1 MIELKNISKTYHIGE
16 VDVPALRDVSLK
28 ISPGE
33 FVAIMGPSGSGKST
47 LLHILGLL
55 DRPDKGSYHLM
66 GKDVSTLSQEELA
79 TFRNEFIGFV
89 FQLFNLLP
97 RLKARENVS
106 LPLVY
111 TSNVKNRKF
120 SSPED
125 LLRTVGLGDRIN
137 HNPNELSGGE
147 QQRVAIAR
155 ALIKNPKIVLADEPT
170 GNLDSSSAQELL
182 KVFKNLNDSGITVVM
197 VTHEEELTRGAKRII
212 RFLDGKIV
220 SDEYLTG
227 EPRPSERGL
236 GKPHT
241 ISEERG
247 EPALRERSEGGLP
260 PDLKIHRFDFFRLK
274 NYFSQAMR
282 ALLSNKSRSFLSIL
296 GILVGV
302 AAVIAM
308 LALGTGAREDI
319 KKRLASL
326 GSNLLSVRPAR
337 HRAGG
342 IHLEPGSVTRLTIED
357 AEEIKKIPYVRRVN
371 PTASGGGQ
379 VVYGNKNWNTRI
391 RGVTPEYPFMR
402 ASPAQEGRFFNNVEM
417 ITRSRVALLGKTIV
431 QELFEDENPIGE
443 YVKINR
449 IKFRVIGI
457 LPEKGATGWR
467 DSDDVIILPLNT
479 AMYRVLG
486 RKYVSYIDVEVEDEK
501 EMEKVQEEIKKLII
515 RRHNVP
521 PAREDTIEVRN
532 MAEIQE
538 AVSSMVKTFAWLLGS
553 IAFISLLVGG
563 IGIMNIMLV
572 SVTERTKEIGLRKA
586 IGANNKDI
594 LSQFIIEAIAIC
606 LVGGILGI
614 LFGAAISGGLAKFA
628 GWSTKVSP
636 GAILLAFLF
645 SAGIGLFFGLWPAR
659 KASLLNPI
667 DALRY
672 E

>member
-16 VDVPALRDVSLK
+16 VDVPALKDISLK
-28 ISPGE
+28 ISSGE

-55 DRPDKGSYHLM
+55 DKPDNGSYHLI
-66 GKDVSTLSQEELA
+66 GKDVSTLPQEELA

-89 FQLFNLLP
+89 FQMFNLLP

-111 TSNVKNRKF
+111 TSNLKDRKF

-125 LLRTVGLGDRIN
+125 LLRTVGLGDRIE

-155 ALIKNPKIVLADEPT
+155 ALIKNPKIILADEPT
-170 GNLDSSSAQELL
+170 GNLDSSSAKELL
-182 KVFKNLNDSGITVVM
+182 KILKSLNDSGITIIM

-212 RFLDGKIV
+212 KLLDGKIV
-220 SDEYLTG
+220 SDEYLAG
-227 EPRPSERGL
+227 EPSPSERG
-236 GKPHT
+236 
-241 ISEERG
+241 
-247 EPALRERSEGGLP
+247 EGGP
-260 PDLKIHRFDFFRLK
+260 SPDLKIHHFDFFRLK

-282 ALLSNKSRSFLSIL
+282 SLLSNKSRSFLSIL
-296 GILVGV
+296 GILIGV

-326 GSNLLSVRPAR
+326 GSNLLSVRPAW
-337 HRAGG
+337 HRSRG
-342 IHLEPGSVTRLTIED
+342 IALEPGSITRLTIED
-357 AEEIKKIPYVRRVN
+357 AEEIKKVPYVKRVN
-371 PTASGGGQ
+371 STVSGRGQ

-391 RGVTPEYPFMR
+391 TGVTPEYPFIR
-402 ASPAQEGRFFNNVEM
+402 ASEPAEGRFFNNAEM
-417 ITRSRVALLGKTIV
+417 ITRSKVVLLGKTV
-431 QELFEDENPIGE
+431 VRELFEDEYPIGE

-449 IKFRVIGI
+449 INFRIIGI

-467 DSDDVIILPLNT
+467 DRDDEIILPLNT
-479 AMYRVLG
+479 AMYRLLG
-486 RKYVSYIDVEVEDEK
+486 KKYVDYIDVEVEDEK
-501 EMEKVQEEIKKLII
+501 EMEKVQEKIKKLII
-515 RRHNVP
+515 RRHNI
-521 PAREDTIEVRN
+521 PANREDTIEVRN

-572 SVTERTKEIGLRKA
+572 SVTERTREIGLRKA

-628 GWSTKVSP
+628 GWSTKVSL
-636 GAILLAFLF
+636 GAVLLAFLF
-645 SAGIGLFFGLWPAR
+645 SVGIGLFFGLWPAR

>member
-16 VDVPALRDVSLK
+16 VDVPALKDISLK
-28 ISPGE
+28 ISSGE

-55 DRPDKGSYHLM
+55 DKPDNGSYHLI
-66 GKDVSTLSQEELA
+66 GKDVSTLPQEELA

-89 FQLFNLLP
+89 FQMFNLLP

-111 TSNVKNRKF
+111 SSDIKNRKF

-125 LLRTVGLGDRIN
+125 LLRTVGLGDRIE

-155 ALIKNPKIVLADEPT
+155 ALIKNPKIILADEPT
-170 GNLDSSSAQELL
+170 GNLDSSSAKELL
-182 KVFKNLNDSGITVVM
+182 KILKSLNDSGITIIM

-212 RFLDGKIV
+212 KLLDGKIV
-220 SDEYLTG
+220 SDEYLEG
-227 EPRPSERGL
+227 EPRPSERG
-236 GKPHT
+236 
-241 ISEERG
+241 
-247 EPALRERSEGGLP
+247 EGGPP
-260 PDLKIHRFDFFRLK
+260 PDLKIHHFDFFRLK

-282 ALLSNKSRSFLSIL
+282 SLLSNKSRSFLSIL
-296 GILVGV
+296 GILIGV

-326 GSNLLSVRPAR
+326 GSNLLSVRPAW
-337 HRAGG
+337 HRLRGVA
-342 IHLEPGSVTRLTIED
+342 LEPGSITRLTIED
-357 AEEIKKIPYVRRVN
+357 AEEIKKVPYVKRVN
-371 PTASGGGQ
+371 STVSGRGQ

-391 RGVTPEYPFMR
+391 TGVTPEYSFIR
-402 ASPAQEGRFFNNVEM
+402 ASEPAEGRFFNNAEM
-417 ITRSRVALLGKTIV
+417 ITRSKVALLGKTIV
-431 QELFEDENPIGE
+431 RELFEDESPIGE

-449 IKFRVIGI
+449 INFRVIGI

-467 DSDDVIILPLNT
+467 DRDDEIILPLNT
-479 AMYRVLG
+479 AMYRLLG
-486 RKYVSYIDVEVEDEK
+486 KKYVDYIDVEVEDEK
-501 EMEKVQEEIKKLII
+501 EMEKVQEKIKKLII
-515 RRHNVP
+515 RRHNI
-521 PAREDTIEVRN
+521 PANREDTIEVRN

-572 SVTERTKEIGLRKA
+572 SVTERTREIGLRKA

-628 GWSTKVSP
+628 GWSTKVSL
-636 GAILLAFLF
+636 GAVLLAFLF
-645 SAGIGLFFGLWPAR
+645 SVGIGLFFGLWPAR

>member
-16 VDVPALRDVSLK
+16 VAVSALRDISLK

-55 DRPDKGSYHLM
+55 DRPDNGSYYLI
-66 GKDVSTLSQEELA
+66 GKDVSILSQEELA
-79 TFRNEFIGFV
+79 AFRNEFIGFV
-89 FQLFNLLP
+89 FQMFNLLP
-97 RLKARENVS
+97 RLKAKENVS
-106 LPLVY
+106 LPIVY
-111 TSNVKNRKF
+111 SSDIKNRKF

-125 LLRTVGLGDRIN
+125 LLRKVGLGDRIN

-155 ALIKNPKIVLADEPT
+155 ALVKNPKIILADEPT
-170 GNLDSSSAQELL
+170 GNLDSSSAKEVLEIL
-182 KVFKNLNDSGITVVM
+182 KSLNDSGITVVM
-197 VTHEEELTRGAKRII
+197 VTHEKELTRGAKRII
-212 RFLDGKIV
+212 KLFDGKIV
-220 SDEYLTG
+220 SDEFVA
-227 EPRPSERGL
+227 

-247 EPALRERSEGGLP
+247 EPAPRERGEGGLP
-260 PDLKIHRFDFFRLK
+260 ADLKIRHFDFFRLK

-282 ALLSNKSRSFLSIL
+282 SLLSNKYRSFLSIL
-296 GILVGV
+296 GILIGV

-319 KKRLASL
+319 KKYLTSL
-326 GSNLLSVRPAR
+326 GSNLLSVRVHW
-337 HRAGG
+337 HRPGG
-342 IHLEPGSVTRLTIED
+342 IALEPGSIARLTIED
-357 AEEIKKIPYVRRVN
+357 AEEVKKVTYVKRVN
-371 PTASGGGQ
+371 PTVSGRGQ
-379 VVYGNKNWNTRI
+379 VVYENKNWNTRI
-391 RGVTPEYPFMR
+391 TGVTPEYPFIR
-402 ASPAQEGRFFNNVEM
+402 ASQVEEGRFFNDGEM
-417 ITRSRVALLGKTIV
+417 ITRSKVALLGKTV
-431 QELFEDENPIGE
+431 VRELFEDENPIGQ

-449 IKFRVIGI
+449 INFRVIGI

-467 DSDDVIILPLNT
+467 DRDDEIVLPLNT

-486 RKYVSYIDVEVEDEK
+486 KRYVDYIDVEVVDEK
-501 EMEKVQEEIKKLII
+501 EMEKAQKEIKKLIV
-515 RRHNVP
+515 REHNIP
-521 PAREDTIEVRN
+521 FDREDTIEVRN

-538 AVSSMVKTFAWLLGS
+538 AVSSTARTFSWLLGS

-572 SVTERTKEIGLRKA
+572 SVTERTREIGLRKA

-594 LSQFIIEAIAIC
+594 LSQFIIEAIVIC

-628 GWSTKVSP
+628 GWSTKVSL
-636 GAILLAFLF
+636 AAVLLAFLF

>member
-1 MIELKNISKTYHIGE
+1 MIELKNISKTYRIGE

-155 ALIKNPKIVLADEPT
+155 ALIKNPKIILADEPT

-182 KVFKNLNDSGITVVM
+182 KVFKNLNDSGITVIM

-227 EPRPSERGL
+227 KPSPRERG
-236 GKPHT
+236 
-241 ISEERG
+241 
-247 EPALRERSEGGLP
+247 EGGLP

-342 IHLEPGSVTRLTIED
+342 IRLEPGSVTRLTIED
-357 AEEIKKIPYVRRVN
+357 AEGIKKIPYVKRVN
-371 PTASGGGQ
+371 STVSGRGQ

-391 RGVTPEYPFMR
+391 RGVTPEYPFMK
-402 ASPAQEGRFFNNVEM
+402 ASPAEEGRFFNNVEM
-417 ITRSRVALLGKTIV
+417 ITRSKVVLLGKTIV
-431 QELFEDENPIGE
+431 RELFEDENPIGE

-449 IKFRVIGI
+449 INFRVIGI

-467 DSDDVIILPLNT
+467 DRDDEIILPLNT

-486 RKYVSYIDVEVEDEK
+486 KKYIDYIDVEVEDEK
-501 EMEKVQEEIKKLII
+501 EMEKVQEKIKKLII
-515 RRHNVP
+515 RRHNIP
-521 PAREDTIEVRN
+521 PDREDTIEVRN

-538 AVSSMVKTFAWLLGS
+538 AVSSIVKTFAWLLGS

-572 SVTERTKEIGLRKA
+572 SVTERTREIGLRKA

-614 LFGAAISGGLAKFA
+614 LFGAAISGGLSKFA

-636 GAILLAFLF
+636 GAVLLAFLF

>member
-66 GKDVSTLSQEELA
+66 EKDVSALSQEGLA

-111 TSNVKNRKF
+111 TSDLKNRKF

-155 ALIKNPKIVLADEPT
+155 ALIKNPKIILADEPT

-227 EPRPSERGL
+227 
-236 GKPHT
+236 KPHT

-247 EPALRERSEGGLP
+247 EPL

-326 GSNLLSVRPAR
+326 GSNLLSVRPAW
-337 HRAGG
+337 HRSMGVA
-342 IHLEPGSVTRLTIED
+342 LEPGSITRFTIKD
-357 AEEIKKIPYVRRVN
+357 AEEMKKVPYVRRVN
-371 PTASGGGQ
+371 PTVSGRGQ

-391 RGVTPEYPFMR
+391 TGVTPEYPFIR
-402 ASPAQEGRFFNNVEM
+402 ASPAEEGRFFNDVEM
-417 ITRSRVALLGKTIV
+417 ITRSKVALLGKTV
-431 QELFEDENPIGE
+431 VRELFEDENPIGE

-449 IKFRVIGI
+449 INFRVIGI
-457 LPEKGATGWR
+457 LQEKGATGWR
-467 DSDDVIILPLNT
+467 DRDDVIILPLNT

-486 RKYVSYIDVEVEDEK
+486 KKYVDYIDVEVEDEK
-501 EMEKVQEEIKKLII
+501 EMEKVQEKIKKLII
-515 RRHNVP
+515 HRHNIP
-521 PAREDTIEVRN
+521 PDREDTIEVRN

-572 SVTERTKEIGLRKA
+572 SVTERTREIGLRKA
-586 IGANNKDI
+586 IGASNKDI

-628 GWSTKVSP
+628 GWSTKVSM
-636 GAILLAFLF
+636 GAVLLAFLF
-645 SAGIGLFFGLWPAR
+645 SVGIGLFFGLWPAR

>member
-16 VDVPALRDVSLK
+16 VAVPALRGVSLK

-55 DRPDKGSYHLM
+55 DRPDNGSYHLI

-111 TSNVKNRKF
+111 TSDLKSRKF

-155 ALIKNPKIVLADEPT
+155 ALIKNPKIILADEPT

-182 KVFKNLNDSGITVVM
+182 KILKSLNDSGITIVM
-197 VTHEEELTRGAKRII
+197 VTHEKELTRGAKRII
-212 RFLDGKIV
+212 KLLDGKIV

-227 EPRPSERGL
+227 
-236 GKPHT
+236 KPHT

-247 EPALRERSEGGLP
+247 EARAPERGEGGVP

-274 NYFSQAMR
+274 NYFSQAMGS
-282 ALLSNKSRSFLSIL
+282 LLSNKYRSFLSIL
-296 GILVGV
+296 GILIGV

-326 GSNLLSVRPAR
+326 GSNLLSVRPPR
-337 HRAGG
+337 HRVGG
-342 IHLEPGSVTRLTIED
+342 IHLEPGSITRLTIED

-371 PTASGGGQ
+371 STVSGRGQ

-391 RGVTPEYPFMR
+391 RGVTPEYAFIR
-402 ASPAQEGRFFNNVEM
+402 ASQAAEGRFFNDVEM
-417 ITRSRVALLGKTIV
+417 ITRSKVALLGKTV
-431 QELFEDENPIGE
+431 VRELFEDENAIGE

-449 IKFRVIGI
+449 INFRVIGI

-467 DSDDVIILPLNT
+467 DRDDEIILPLNT
-479 AMYRVLG
+479 AMYRLLG
-486 RKYVSYIDVEVEDEK
+486 KKYIDYIDVEVEDEK
-501 EMEKVQEEIKKLII
+501 EMEKVQEEVRKLII
-515 RRHNVP
+515 QRHNIP
-521 PAREDTIEVRN
+521 SDREDTIEVRN

-538 AVSSMVKTFAWLLGS
+538 AISSTARTFAWLLGS

-572 SVTERTKEIGLRKA
+572 SVTERTREIGLRKA

-594 LSQFIIEAIAIC
+594 LSQFIIEAIVIC

-614 LFGAAISGGLAKFA
+614 LFGAAISGGLSKFA
-628 GWSTKVSP
+628 GWSTKVSL
-636 GAILLAFLF
+636 GAVLLAFLF
-645 SAGIGLFFGLWPAR
+645 SGGIGLFFGLLPAR

>member
-66 GKDVSTLSQEELA
+66 GKDVPTLSQEELA

-111 TSNVKNRKF
+111 TSDLKNRKF

-125 LLRTVGLGDRIN
+125 LLRTVGLGDRID

-155 ALIKNPKIVLADEPT
+155 ALIKNPKIILADEPT

-227 EPRPSERGL
+227 KPSPSERGL

-247 EPALRERSEGGLP
+247 EPVSWERGEGGPP

-337 HRAGG
+337 RRAGG

-371 PTASGGGQ
+371 STASGGGQ

-402 ASPAQEGRFFNNVEM
+402 DSQAAEGRFFNNVEM
-417 ITRSRVALLGKTIV
+417 ITRSKVGLLGKTV
-431 QELFEDENPIGE
+431 VRELFEDENPIGE

-449 IKFRVIGI
+449 INFRVIGI

-467 DSDDVIILPLNT
+467 DRDDEIILPLNT

-538 AVSSMVKTFAWLLGS
+538 AISSTIKTFAWLLGS

-572 SVTERTKEIGLRKA
+572 SVTERTREIGLRKA

-594 LSQFIIEAIAIC
+594 LSQFIIEAITIC

-636 GAILLAFLF
+636 GAVLLAFL
-645 SAGIGLFFGLWPAR
+645 
-659 KASLLNPI
+659 
-667 DALRY
+667 
-672 E
+672 

>member
-55 DRPDKGSYHLM
+55 DRLDKGSYHLM

-111 TSNVKNRKF
+111 TSDLKNRKF

-155 ALIKNPKIVLADEPT
+155 ALIKNPKIILADEPT

-212 RFLDGKIV
+212 KFLDGKIV
-220 SDEYLTG
+220 SDEYLA
-227 EPRPSERGL
+227 

-247 EPALRERSEGGLP
+247 EPL
-260 PDLKIHRFDFFRLK
+260 PDLKIHPAPRMRGGVHRFDFFRLK

-337 HRAGG
+337 HRMGG
-342 IHLEPGSVTRLTIED
+342 IRLGPGSVTRLTIED

-371 PTASGGGQ
+371 STVSSRGQ

-391 RGVTPEYPFMR
+391 RGVTPEYPFIR
-402 ASPAQEGRFFNNVEM
+402 ASPAEEGRFFNNVEM
-417 ITRSRVALLGKTIV
+417 ITRSKVVLLGKTV
-431 QELFEDENPIGE
+431 VRELFEDENPIGE

-449 IKFRVIGI
+449 INFRVIGI

-467 DSDDVIILPLNT
+467 DRDDEIILPLNT

-515 RRHNVP
+515 RRHNIP

-572 SVTERTKEIGLRKA
+572 SVTERTREVGLRKA
-586 IGANNKDI
+586 IGANNKDV

>member
-1 MIELKNISKTYHIGE
+1 
-16 VDVPALRDVSLK
+16 
-28 ISPGE
+28 
-33 FVAIMGPSGSGKST
+33 
-47 LLHILGLL
+47 
-55 DRPDKGSYHLM
+55 
-66 GKDVSTLSQEELA
+66 
-79 TFRNEFIGFV
+79 
-89 FQLFNLLP
+89 
-97 RLKARENVS
+97 
-106 LPLVY
+106 
-111 TSNVKNRKF
+111 
-120 SSPED
+120 
-125 LLRTVGLGDRIN
+125 
-137 HNPNELSGGE
+137 
-147 QQRVAIAR
+147 
-155 ALIKNPKIVLADEPT
+155 
-170 GNLDSSSAQELL
+170 
-182 KVFKNLNDSGITVVM
+182 
-197 VTHEEELTRGAKRII
+197 
-212 RFLDGKIV
+212 
-220 SDEYLTG
+220 
-227 EPRPSERGL
+227 
-236 GKPHT
+236 
-241 ISEERG
+241 
-247 EPALRERSEGGLP
+247 
-260 PDLKIHRFDFFRLK
+260 
-274 NYFSQAMR
+274 
-282 ALLSNKSRSFLSIL
+282 LSNKSRSFLSIL

-342 IHLEPGSVTRLTIED
+342 IHLGPGSVTRLTIGD

-371 PTASGGGQ
+371 STVSGRGQ

-391 RGVTPEYPFMR
+391 TGVTPEYPFIR
-402 ASPAQEGRFFNNVEM
+402 ASPAEEGRFFNDVEM
-417 ITRSRVALLGKTIV
+417 ITRSKVALLGKTIV
-431 QELFEDENPIGE
+431 RELFEDENPIGE

-449 IKFRVIGI
+449 INFRVIGI
-457 LPEKGATGWR
+457 LQEKGATGWR
-467 DSDDVIILPLNT
+467 DRDDEIILPLNT

-501 EMEKVQEEIKKLII
+501 EMEKVQEEVKKLII
-515 RRHNVP
+515 RRHNIP
-521 PAREDTIEVRN
+521 LDREDTIEVRN

-538 AVSSMVKTFAWLLGS
+538 AVSSTVKTFAWLLGS

-572 SVTERTKEIGLRKA
+572 SVTERTREIGLRKA

-628 GWSTKVSP
+628 GWSTKVSM

-645 SAGIGLFFGLWPAR
+645 SVGIGLFFGLWPAR

>member
-1 MIELKNISKTYHIGE
+1 M
-16 VDVPALRDVSLK
+16 
-28 ISPGE
+28 
-33 FVAIMGPSGSGKST
+33 
-47 LLHILGLL
+47 
-55 DRPDKGSYHLM
+55 
-66 GKDVSTLSQEELA
+66 
-79 TFRNEFIGFV
+79 
-89 FQLFNLLP
+89 
-97 RLKARENVS
+97 
-106 LPLVY
+106 
-111 TSNVKNRKF
+111 
-120 SSPED
+120 
-125 LLRTVGLGDRIN
+125 RTVGLGDRIN

-155 ALIKNPKIVLADEPT
+155 ALIKNPKIILADEPT
-170 GNLDSSSAQELL
+170 GNLDSSSARELL

-227 EPRPSERGL
+227 KPSPSERGL
-236 GKPHT
+236 GKPHS

-247 EPALRERSEGGLP
+247 EPL

-357 AEEIKKIPYVRRVN
+357 AEEIKKIPYVKRVN
-371 PTASGGGQ
+371 PTVSGGGQ

-391 RGVTPEYPFMR
+391 RGVTPEYPFIR
-402 ASPAQEGRFFNNVEM
+402 ASPAEEGRFFNDVEM
-417 ITRSRVALLGKTIV
+417 ITRSKVALLGKTV
-431 QELFEDENPIGE
+431 VRELFEDENPIGE

-449 IKFRVIGI
+449 INFRVIGT

-594 LSQFIIEAIAIC
+594 LSQFIIEAITIC

-628 GWSTKVSP
+628 GWSTKVSM

-645 SAGIGLFFGLWPAR
+645 SVGIGLFFGLWPAR

>member
-1 MIELKNISKTYHIGE
+1 MIELKNISKIYHIGE
-16 VDVPALRDVSLK
+16 VDVPALKDISLK
-28 ISPGE
+28 ISSGE

-55 DRPDKGSYHLM
+55 DRFDNGSYHLI
-66 GKDVSTLSQEELA
+66 GKDVSTLSQEKLA

-89 FQLFNLLP
+89 FQMFNLLP

-111 TSNVKNRKF
+111 TSNLKNRKF
-120 SSPED
+120 SLPED
-125 LLRTVGLGDRIN
+125 LLRTVGLGDRID

-155 ALIKNPKIVLADEPT
+155 ALIKNPKIIFADEPT
-170 GNLDSSSAQELL
+170 GNLDSSSAKEIL
-182 KVFKNLNDSGITVVM
+182 KILESLNDSGITIVM
-197 VTHEEELTRGAKRII
+197 VTHEEELTKGAKRII
-212 RFLDGKIV
+212 KLLDGKIV
-220 SDEYLTG
+220 SDEYIVGKAHTTSEEQG
-227 EPRPSERGL
+227 EP
-236 GKPHT
+236 
-241 ISEERG
+241 
-247 EPALRERSEGGLP
+247 PADLR
-260 PDLKIHRFDFFRLK
+260 IHHFDFFRLK

-282 ALLSNKSRSFLSIL
+282 SLLSNKSRSFLSIL
-296 GILVGV
+296 GILIGV

-319 KKRLASL
+319 KQRLASL

-337 HRAGG
+337 RRAGG
-342 IHLEPGSVTRLTIED
+342 IRLEPGSVTRLTIED
-357 AEEIKKIPYVRRVN
+357 AEEMKKVPYVRRVN
-371 PTASGGGQ
+371 STVSSRGQ

-391 RGVTPEYPFMR
+391 TGVTPEYPFIK
-402 ASPAQEGRFFNNVEM
+402 ASQPEEGRFFNNVEM
-417 ITRSRVALLGKTIV
+417 ITRSKVALLGKTV
-431 QELFEDENPIGE
+431 VRELFEDENPIGE

-449 IKFRVIGI
+449 INFRVIGI

-467 DSDDVIILPLNT
+467 DSDDEIILPLNT

-486 RKYVSYIDVEVEDEK
+486 KRYVDYIDVEVEDEK
-501 EMEKVQEEIKKLII
+501 EMERVQEEVRKLII
-515 RRHNVP
+515 SKHNI
-521 PAREDTIEVRN
+521 PADREDTIEVRN

-538 AVSSMVKTFAWLLGS
+538 TISSTARTFAWLLGS

-572 SVTERTKEIGLRKA
+572 SVTERTREIGLRKA
-586 IGANNKDI
+586 IGANNRDI
-594 LSQFIIEAIAIC
+594 LSQFVIEAIAIC

-614 LFGAAISGGLAKFA
+614 LFGVAISGGLAKFA
-628 GWSTKVSP
+628 GWSTKVSL
-636 GAILLAFLF
+636 AAVLLAFLF
-645 SAGIGLFFGLWPAR
+645 SGGIGLFFGLWPAR

-667 DALRY
+667 EALRY

>member
-16 VDVPALRDVSLK
+16 VAVSALKDISFKVS
-28 ISPGE
+28 SGE

-55 DRPDKGSYHLM
+55 DRPDNGTYHLI

-89 FQLFNLLP
+89 FQMFNLLP
-97 RLKARENVS
+97 RLRARENVA

-111 TSNVKNRKF
+111 TSDLKNRKF

-125 LLRTVGLGDRIN
+125 LLIRVGLGNRID

-155 ALIKNPKIVLADEPT
+155 ALVKNPKVILADEPT
-170 GNLDSSSAQELL
+170 GNLDSSSAKEIL
-182 KVFKNLNDSGITVVM
+182 KILKSLNDSGITIVM
-197 VTHEEELTRGAKRII
+197 VTHEEELTRGAKRIVKL
-212 RFLDGKIV
+212 LDGRIV
-220 SDEYLTG
+220 SDEYVAG
-227 EPRPSERGL
+227 EP
-236 GKPHT
+236 HT
-241 ISEERG
+241 VSEERG
-247 EPALRERSEGGLP
+247 ELSS
-260 PDLKIHRFDFFRLK
+260 DLKIHPTLGMRGRVRHFNFFRLK

-282 ALLSNKSRSFLSIL
+282 SLRSNKTRSFLSIL
-296 GILVGV
+296 GILIGV

-319 KKRLASL
+319 KKQLASL
-326 GSNLLSVRPAR
+326 GSNLLTVRPEF

-342 IHLEPGSVTRLTIED
+342 IALEAGTITRLTIED
-357 AEEIKKIPYVRRVN
+357 AEEIKKIPDVRRVC
-371 PTASGGGQ
+371 PGISGRGQ

-402 ASPAQEGRFFNNVEM
+402 ASQSEEGRFFNDAEM
-417 ITRSRVALLGKTIV
+417 ITRSKVALLGKTV
-431 QELFEDENPIGE
+431 VRELFEDENPIGE
-443 YVKINR
+443 YIKINR
-449 IKFRVIGI
+449 INFRVIGI
-457 LPEKGATGWR
+457 LPEKGADAWR
-467 DSDDVIILPLNT
+467 DRDDEIMVPLNT
-479 AMYRVLG
+479 AMYRLLG
-486 RKYVSYIDVEVEDEK
+486 KEYVDYIDVEVEDEK
-501 EMEKVQEEIKKLII
+501 EMEKVQEEVKKLIM
-515 RRHNVP
+515 RRHNIP
-521 PAREDTIEVRN
+521 PAKEDTIEVRN

-538 AVSSMVKTFAWLLGS
+538 AVSTTVRTFAWLLGS

-572 SVTERTKEIGLRKA
+572 SVTERTREIGLRKA
-586 IGANNKDI
+586 IGANNQDI

-614 LFGAAISGGLAKFA
+614 LFGAAISGGLSKFA
-628 GWSTKVSP
+628 GWSTKVSV
-636 GAILLAFLF
+636 AAVLLAFLF

>member
-16 VDVPALRDVSLK
+16 VNVPALKDISLK
-28 ISPGE
+28 ISSGE

-55 DRPDKGSYHLM
+55 DRLEHGSYHLF

-111 TSNVKNRKF
+111 TSDLKNRKF

-125 LLRTVGLGDRIN
+125 LLRRVGLGDRID

-155 ALIKNPKIVLADEPT
+155 ALIKTPRIILADEPT
-170 GNLDSSSAQELL
+170 GNLDSSSAKELL
-182 KVFKNLNDSGITVVM
+182 KILKSLNDFGITIVM
-197 VTHEEELTRGAKRII
+197 VTHEEELTKGANRII
-212 RFLDGKIV
+212 KLLDGKIV
-220 SDEYLTG
+220 SDKYLT
-227 EPRPSERGL
+227 

-241 ISEERG
+241 MG
-247 EPALRERSEGGLP
+247 EERSEPP

-282 ALLSNKSRSFLSIL
+282 SLLSNKSRSFLSIL
-296 GILVGV
+296 GILIGV

-326 GSNLLSVRPAR
+326 GSNLLTVRPAW
-337 HRAGG
+337 HRLRG
-342 IHLEPGSVTRLTIED
+342 ERVSPSV
-357 AEEIKKIPYVRRVN
+357 
-371 PTASGGGQ
+371 SGRAQ

-391 RGVTPEYPFMR
+391 TGVTPEYPFIR
-402 ASPAQEGRFFNNVEM
+402 ASQAHEGRFFNNVEM
-417 ITRSRVALLGKTIV
+417 ITRSKVALLGKTV
-431 QELFEDENPIGE
+431 VRELFEDENPVGE

-449 IKFRVIGI
+449 INFRVIGT

-467 DSDDVIILPLNT
+467 DRDDEIILPLNT
-479 AMYRVLG
+479 AMYRLLG
-486 RKYVSYIDVEVEDEK
+486 KKYVDHIDVEVEDEK
-501 EMEKVQEEIKKLII
+501 EMEKVEEEIKKLII
-515 RRHNVP
+515 LRHNIP
-521 PAREDTIEVRN
+521 SGKEDTIEVRN

-538 AVSSMVKTFAWLLGS
+538 AVSSTVKTFAWLLGS

-563 IGIMNIMLV
+563 IGIMNIML
-572 SVTERTKEIGLRKA
+572 
-586 IGANNKDI
+586 
-594 LSQFIIEAIAIC
+594 FIIEAIAIC

-614 LFGAAISGGLAKFA
+614 LFGGAISGGLSKFA
-628 GWSTKVSP
+628 GWSTKVSV
-636 GAILLAFLF
+636 GAVLLAFLF
-645 SAGIGLFFGLWPAR
+645 SVGIGLFFGLWPAR
-659 KASLLNPI
+659 KASLLSPI

>member
-1 MIELKNISKTYHIGE
+1 MIELRNINKTYHIGE
-16 VDVPALRDVSLK
+16 VAVSALKDISLK
-28 ISPGE
+28 ISSGE

-55 DRPDKGSYHLM
+55 DRPDNGSYHLI

-89 FQLFNLLP
+89 FQMFNLLP
-97 RLKARENVS
+97 RLKARENVA

-111 TSNVKNRKF
+111 TPDVKNRKF
-120 SSPED
+120 SLPED
-125 LLRTVGLGDRIN
+125 LLATVGLGDRVE

-155 ALIKNPKIVLADEPT
+155 ALIKNPKIILADEPT

-182 KVFKNLNDSGITVVM
+182 KILKSLNDSGITIVM

-212 RFLDGKIV
+212 KLLDGKIV
-220 SDEYLTG
+220 SDEYVA
-227 EPRPSERGL
+227 

-241 ISEERG
+241 IIEERG
-247 EPALRERSEGGLP
+247 APSPSEGDLGEPP
-260 PDLKIHRFDFFRLK
+260 PDLKIHHFDFFRLK

-282 ALLSNKSRSFLSIL
+282 SLLSNRSRSFLSIL
-296 GILVGV
+296 GILIGV

-319 KKRLASL
+319 KERLASL

-357 AEEIKKIPYVRRVN
+357 AEEIKKIPYVKRVN
-371 PTASGGGQ
+371 PTVSGRGQ

-391 RGVTPEYPFMR
+391 TGVTPEYPFIM
-402 ASPAQEGRFFNNVEM
+402 ASEAVEGRFFNDVEV

-431 QELFEDENPIGE
+431 RELFEDEYPIGG

-449 IKFRVIGI
+449 INFRVIGI

-467 DSDDVIILPLNT
+467 DRDDEIVLPLNT
-479 AMYRVLG
+479 AMYRLLG
-486 RKYVSYIDVEVEDEK
+486 KKYVDYIDVEVEDEK
-501 EMEKVQEEIKKLII
+501 EMEKVQEEVRKLII
-515 RRHNVP
+515 NRHNI
-521 PAREDTIEVRN
+521 PADREDTIEVRN

-538 AVSSMVKTFAWLLGS
+538 AVSSTVKTFAWLLGS

-572 SVTERTKEIGLRKA
+572 SVTERTREIGLRKA
-586 IGANNKDI
+586 IGANNRDI

-606 LVGGILGI
+606 LVGGVLGI

-628 GWSTKVSP
+628 GWSTKVSL
-636 GAILLAFLF
+636 GAVLLAFLF

>member
-16 VDVPALRDVSLK
+16 IDVPALRDVSLK

-55 DRPDKGSYHLM
+55 DRLDKGSYHLM

-89 FQLFNLLP
+89 FQMFNLLP

-125 LLRTVGLGDRIN
+125 LLARVGLGDRIN

-155 ALIKNPKIVLADEPT
+155 ALVKNPKIIIADEPT

-197 VTHEEELTRGAKRII
+197 VTHEKELTRGAKRII

-227 EPRPSERGL
+227 
-236 GKPHT
+236 KPHT

-247 EPALRERSEGGLP
+247 EPALRERGEGGLP

-342 IHLEPGSVTRLTIED
+342 IHIEPGSITRLTIED
-357 AEEIKKIPYVRRVN
+357 AEEIKKILYVRRVN
-371 PTASGGGQ
+371 STVSGRGQ

-391 RGVTPEYPFMR
+391 TGVTPEYSFIR
-402 ASPAQEGRFFNNVEM
+402 ASEAAEGRFFNDVEM

-431 QELFEDENPIGE
+431 RELFEDENPIGE

-449 IKFRVIGI
+449 INFRIIGI

-467 DSDDVIILPLNT
+467 DRDDEIILPLNT

-486 RKYVSYIDVEVEDEK
+486 KKYIDYIDVEVEDEK
-501 EMEKVQEEIKKLII
+501 EMGRVQEKIEKLII
-515 RRHNVP
+515 RRHNIP
-521 PAREDTIEVRN
+521 PDREDTIEVRN

-538 AVSSMVKTFAWLLGS
+538 AISSTVKTFAWLLGS

-645 SAGIGLFFGLWPAR
+645 SGGIGLFFGLLPAR

>member
-1 MIELKNISKTYHIGE
+1 MIELKNISKTYRIGE
-16 VDVPALRDVSLK
+16 VDVPALKDVSLK
-28 ISPGE
+28 ISSGE

-111 TSNVKNRKF
+111 TSDLKNRKF

-220 SDEYLTG
+220 SDEYLAG
-227 EPRPSERGL
+227 EPSPRERG
-236 GKPHT
+236 
-241 ISEERG
+241 
-247 EPALRERSEGGLP
+247 EGGLP

-342 IHLEPGSVTRLTIED
+342 IRLEPGSVTRLTIED
-357 AEEIKKIPYVRRVN
+357 AEGIKKIPYVRRVN
-371 PTASGGGQ
+371 STVSGRGQ

-391 RGVTPEYPFMR
+391 RGVTPEYSFIR
-402 ASPAQEGRFFNNVEM
+402 ASEAAEGRFFNDVEM
-417 ITRSRVALLGKTIV
+417 ITRSKVVLLGKTV
-431 QELFEDENPIGE
+431 VRELFEDENPIGE

-449 IKFRVIGI
+449 INFRVIGI

-467 DSDDVIILPLNT
+467 DRDDEIILPLNT
-479 AMYRVLG
+479 AMYRLLG
-486 RKYVSYIDVEVEDEK
+486 KKYIDYIDVEVEDEK

-515 RRHNVP
+515 RRHNIP
-521 PAREDTIEVRN
+521 PNRENTIEVRN

-572 SVTERTKEIGLRKA
+572 SVTERTREIGLRKA
-586 IGANNKDI
+586 IGANNRDI

-628 GWSTKVSP
+628 GWSTRVSP

>member
-16 VDVPALRDVSLK
+16 VDIPALRDVSLK

-55 DRPDKGSYHLM
+55 DSPDKGSYRLM
-66 GKDVSTLSQEELA
+66 GKDVSILSQEELA

-111 TSNVKNRKF
+111 TSNLKNRKF

-182 KVFKNLNDSGITVVM
+182 KVFKSLNDSGITVVM
-197 VTHEEELTRGAKRII
+197 VTHEKELTRGAKRII

-227 EPRPSERGL
+227 
-236 GKPHT
+236 KPHT

-247 EPALRERSEGGLP
+247 EPL

-342 IHLEPGSVTRLTIED
+342 IRLGPGSVTRLTIED

-402 ASPAQEGRFFNNVEM
+402 ASPAEEGRFFNNVEM
-417 ITRSRVALLGKTIV
+417 ITRSKVALLGKTV
-431 QELFEDENPIGE
+431 VRELFEDENPIGE

-449 IKFRVIGI
+449 INFRVIGI

-572 SVTERTKEIGLRKA
+572 SVTERTREIGLRKA

-614 LFGAAISGGLAKFA
+614 LFGVAISGGLAKFA
-628 GWSTKVSP
+628 GWSTRVSP
-636 GAILLAFLF
+636 GAVLLAFLF

>member
-16 VDVPALRDVSLK
+16 VDVPALKDVSLK
-28 ISPGE
+28 ISSGE

-66 GKDVSTLSQEELA
+66 GKYVPTLSQEELA

-155 ALIKNPKIVLADEPT
+155 ALVKNPKIILADEPT

-220 SDEYLTG
+220 SDEYLAG
-227 EPRPSERGL
+227 EPSPSERGW
-236 GKPHT
+236 
-241 ISEERG
+241 G
-247 EPALRERSEGGLP
+247 EPP

-326 GSNLLSVRPAR
+326 GSNLLSVRPAS
-337 HRAGG
+337 HRLRG
-342 IHLEPGSVTRLTIED
+342 IHLEPGSVTRLTIQD
-357 AEEIKKIPYVRRVN
+357 AEEIKKIPYVKRVN
-371 PTASGGGQ
+371 ATASGGGQ

-402 ASPAQEGRFFNNVEM
+402 ASPAEEGRFFNNVEM
-417 ITRSRVALLGKTIV
+417 ITRSKVALLGKTV
-431 QELFEDENPIGE
+431 VRELFEDENPIGE

-449 IKFRVIGI
+449 INFRVIGI
-457 LPEKGATGWR
+457 LQEKGATGWR
-467 DSDDVIILPLNT
+467 DRDDEIILPLNT
-479 AMYRVLG
+479 AMYRLLG
-486 RKYVSYIDVEVEDEK
+486 KKYVDYIDVEVEDEK
-501 EMEKVQEEIKKLII
+501 EMEKVQEEVRKLII
-515 RRHNVP
+515 NRHNI
-521 PAREDTIEVRN
+521 PADREDTIEVRN

-538 AVSSMVKTFAWLLGS
+538 AVSSTVKTFAWLLGS

-572 SVTERTKEIGLRKA
+572 SVTERTREIGLRKA
-586 IGANNKDI
+586 IGANNRDI

-628 GWSTKVSP
+628 GWSTKVSL
-636 GAILLAFLF
+636 GAVLLAFLF

>member
-1 MIELKNISKTYHIGE
+1 MPLPFVATVNLDMIELKNINKTYHIGE
-16 VDVPALRDVSLK
+16 VVVPALKDISLK
-28 ISPGE
+28 ISSGE

-55 DRPDKGSYHLM
+55 DRADEGSYHLI
-66 GKDVSTLSQEELA
+66 GKDVSRLSQEELA

-89 FQLFNLLP
+89 FQMFNLLP
-97 RLKARENVS
+97 RFKARENVS

-111 TSNVKNRKF
+111 TSDIKSRKF

-125 LLRTVGLGDRIN
+125 LLRTVGLGDRID

-155 ALIKNPKIVLADEPT
+155 ALIKNPRIILADEPT
-170 GNLDSSSAQELL
+170 GNLDSTSAKEVL
-182 KVFKNLNDSGITVVM
+182 KVLKSLNDSGITIVM
-197 VTHEEELTRGAKRII
+197 ITHEEELTKGAKRII
-212 RFLDGKIV
+212 RLLDGKIV

-227 EPRPSERGL
+227 EAPS
-236 GKPHT
+236 T
-241 ISEERG
+241 SEERG
-247 EPALRERSEGGLP
+247 ELA
-260 PDLKIHRFDFFRLK
+260 PDLKIHHFDLFRLK

-296 GILVGV
+296 GILIGV

-319 KKRLASL
+319 KQRLASL
-326 GSNLLSVRPAR
+326 GSNLLSVRPAS

-342 IHLEPGSVTRLTIED
+342 IALEAGSITRLTIED
-357 AEEIKKIPYVRRVN
+357 AEDIRKIPYVKRVN
-371 PTASGGGQ
+371 PSVSGRGQ

-391 RGVTPEYPFMR
+391 TGVTPEYPFIG
-402 ASPAQEGRFFNNVEM
+402 ASQVSGGRFFNDVEM
-417 ITRSRVALLGKTIV
+417 ITRSRVALLGKTV
-431 QELFEDENPIGE
+431 VRELFEDENPIGE

-449 IKFRVIGI
+449 VNFRVIGI

-467 DSDDVIILPLNT
+467 DRDDEIILPLNT
-479 AMYRVLG
+479 AMYRLLG
-486 RKYVSYIDVEVEDEK
+486 KKYVDYIDVEVENEK
-501 EMEKVQEEIKKLII
+501 EMEKVQEEVKKLIV
-515 RRHNVP
+515 RRHNI
-521 PAREDTIEVRN
+521 PADREDTIEVRN

-538 AVSSMVKTFAWLLGS
+538 AVSSTARTFSWLLGS

-572 SVTERTKEIGLRKA
+572 SVTERTREVGLRKA
-586 IGANNKDI
+586 IGANNRDI
-594 LSQFIIEAIAIC
+594 LSQFVIEAVAIC

-614 LFGAAISGGLAKFA
+614 LFGAAVSGGLAKFA
-628 GWSTKVSP
+628 GWSTKVSV
-636 GAILLAFLF
+636 GAVLLAFLF

-667 DALRY
+667 EALRY

>member
-28 ISPGE
+28 IFPGE

-111 TSNVKNRKF
+111 TSNVKNREF

-155 ALIKNPKIVLADEPT
+155 ALIKNPKIILADEPT

-220 SDEYLTG
+220 SDEYLAG
-227 EPRPSERGL
+227 EPSPSERG
-236 GKPHT
+236 
-241 ISEERG
+241 EG
-247 EPALRERSEGGLP
+247 EPP

-319 KKRLASL
+319 KKRLTSL

-357 AEEIKKIPYVRRVN
+357 AEEMKKIPYVRRVN
-371 PTASGGGQ
+371 PTVSGGGQ

-391 RGVTPEYPFMR
+391 RGVTPEYPFIR
-402 ASPAQEGRFFNNVEM
+402 ASPAEEGRFFNDVEM
-417 ITRSRVALLGKTIV
+417 ITRSKVVLLGKTV
-431 QELFEDENPIGE
+431 VRELFEDENPIGE

-449 IKFRVIGI
+449 INFRVIGI

-467 DSDDVIILPLNT
+467 DSDDEIILPLNT

-486 RKYVSYIDVEVEDEK
+486 KKYIDYIDVEVEDEK

-538 AVSSMVKTFAWLLGS
+538 AISSTVKTFAWLLGS

-572 SVTERTKEIGLRKA
+572 SVTERTREIGLRKA

-606 LVGGILGI
+606 LVGGVLGI

>member
-1 MIELKNISKTYHIGE
+1 LDMIELKNINKTYHIGQ
-16 VDVPALRDVSLK
+16 VDVPALKDISLK

-55 DRPDKGSYHLM
+55 DRPDNGSYHLI
-66 GKDVSTLSQEELA
+66 GRDVSRLSQEELA

-89 FQLFNLLP
+89 FQMFNLLP

-111 TSNVKNRKF
+111 TSNQKNRKL

-125 LLRTVGLGDRIN
+125 LLRTVGLQDRIN
-137 HNPNELSGGE
+137 HSPSELSGGE

-155 ALIKNPKIVLADEPT
+155 ALIKNPKIILADEPT
-170 GNLDSSSAQELL
+170 GNLDSSSAGEVL
-182 KVFKNLNDSGITVVM
+182 KILKGLNDSGITIVM
-197 VTHEEELTRGAKRII
+197 ITHEEELTKGAKRII
-212 RFLDGKIV
+212 KLLDGEIV
-220 SDEYLTG
+220 SDEYVAG
-227 EPRPSERGL
+227 EARA
-236 GKPHT
+236 
-241 ISEERG
+241 ISEEPG
-247 EPALRERSEGGLP
+247 KSSA
-260 PDLKIHRFDFFRLK
+260 DLKIHHFDFFRLK

-282 ALLSNKSRSFLSIL
+282 ALFSNKSRSFLSIL
-296 GILVGV
+296 GILIGV

-357 AEEIKKIPYVRRVN
+357 AEEIKKVPYVKRVN
-371 PTASGGGQ
+371 SSVSGRGQ
-379 VVYGNKNWNTRI
+379 VVYENKNWNTRI
-391 RGVTPEYPFMR
+391 TGVTPEYLFIGTSEPV
-402 ASPAQEGRFFNNVEM
+402 EGRFFNDVEM
-417 ITRSRVALLGKTIV
+417 ITRSRVALLGKTV
-431 QELFEDENPIGE
+431 VRELFEDEDPIGQ

-449 IKFRVIGI
+449 VNFRVIGI

-467 DSDDVIILPLNT
+467 DRDDEIVLPLNT
-479 AMYRVLG
+479 AMYRLLG
-486 RKYVSYIDVEVEDEK
+486 KRYVDYIDVQVEDEK
-501 EMEKVQEEIKKLII
+501 EMEKVQEEVRKLII
-515 RRHNVP
+515 NRQNI
-521 PAREDTIEVRN
+521 PADREDTIEVRN

-538 AVSSMVKTFAWLLGS
+538 AVSSTVKTFAWLLGS

-572 SVTERTKEIGLRKA
+572 SVTERTREVGLRKA
-586 IGANNKDI
+586 IGANNRDI

-614 LFGAAISGGLAKFA
+614 LFGAAIAGGLAKFA
-628 GWSTKVSP
+628 GWSTKVSL
-636 GAILLAFLF
+636 GAVLLAFLF

>member
-1 MIELKNISKTYHIGE
+1 MIELKNISKTYRIGE
-16 VDVPALRDVSLK
+16 VDVPALKDISLE
-28 ISPGE
+28 ISSGE

-55 DRPDKGSYHLM
+55 DRPDNGGSYHLI
-66 GKDVSTLSQEELA
+66 GKDVSALSQEELA

-89 FQLFNLLP
+89 FQMFNLLP

-111 TSNVKNRKF
+111 TPDLKNRKF

-125 LLRTVGLGDRIN
+125 LLRKVRLGDRMD

-155 ALIKNPKIVLADEPT
+155 ALIKNPKIILADEPT
-170 GNLDSSSAQELL
+170 GNLDSSSAKEVLEIL
-182 KVFKNLNDSGITVVM
+182 KSLNDSGITVVM
-197 VTHEEELTRGAKRII
+197 VTHEEELTKGAKRII
-212 RFLDGKIV
+212 KLLDGEIV
-220 SDEYLTG
+220 SDEYLTS
-227 EPRPSERGL
+227 EPHPT
-236 GKPHT
+236 K
-241 ISEERG
+241 RG
-247 EPALRERSEGGLP
+247 EVRP
-260 PDLKIHRFDFFRLK
+260 PDLKIHHFDFFRLK
-274 NYFSQAMR
+274 NYFSQAVR
-282 ALLSNKSRSFLSIL
+282 ALLSNRSRSFLSIL
-296 GILVGV
+296 GILIGV

-319 KKRLASL
+319 KQRLASL
-326 GSNLLSVRPAR
+326 GSNLLTVRPEW
-337 HRAGG
+337 HGPGG
-342 IHLEPGSVTRLTIED
+342 IALEPGTITRLTIGD

-371 PTASGGGQ
+371 PTVSGRGQ

-391 RGVTPEYPFMR
+391 TGVTPEYPFMT
-402 ASPAQEGRFFNNVEM
+402 ASQAQDGRFFSDVEM
-417 ITRSRVALLGKTIV
+417 ITRSKVALLGKTVIR
-431 QELFEDENPIGE
+431 ELFEDENPIGE

-449 IKFRVIGI
+449 INFRVIGT
-457 LPEKGATGWR
+457 LPEKGATGFR
-467 DSDDVIILPLNT
+467 DRDDEIILPLNT
-479 AMYRVLG
+479 TMYRLLG
-486 RKYVSYIDVEVEDEK
+486 KEYVDYIDIQVENEK
-501 EMEKVQEEIKKLII
+501 EMEMVQEEVKKLIM

-521 PAREDTIEVRN
+521 PAKEDTIEVRN

-538 AVSSMVKTFAWLLGS
+538 AVSSTVKTFAWLLGS

-572 SVTERTKEIGLRKA
+572 SVTERTREIGLRKA
-586 IGANNKDI
+586 IGANNQDI
-594 LSQFIIEAIAIC
+594 LSQFVIEAIAIC

-628 GWSTKVSP
+628 GWSTKVSI
-636 GAILLAFLF
+636 GAVLLAFLF

>member
-16 VDVPALRDVSLK
+16 VAVPALKDISLK
-28 ISPGE
+28 IPSGE

-55 DRPDKGSYHLM
+55 DRPDNGSYHLI

-111 TSNVKNRKF
+111 TSNLKKRKF
-120 SSPED
+120 SSAED
-125 LLRTVGLGDRIN
+125 LLRTVGLGDRID

-155 ALIKNPKIVLADEPT
+155 ALIKNPRIILADEPT

-182 KVFKNLNDSGITVVM
+182 KILKSLNDSGITIVM
-197 VTHEEELTRGAKRII
+197 VTHEKELTRGANRII
-212 RFLDGKIV
+212 KLLDGKIV
-220 SDEYLTG
+220 SDEYLAG
-227 EPRPSERGL
+227 EASA
-236 GKPHT
+236 T
-241 ISEERG
+241 SEERG
-247 EPALRERSEGGLP
+247 EPA
-260 PDLKIHRFDFFRLK
+260 PDLKIHHFDFFRLK
-274 NYFSQAMR
+274 NYFSQAIKS
-282 ALLSNKSRSFLSIL
+282 LLSNKSRSFLSIL
-296 GILVGV
+296 GILIGV

-319 KKRLASL
+319 KERLASL
-326 GSNLLSVRPAR
+326 GSNLLSVRPAHR
-337 HRAGG
+337 RAGA
-342 IHLEPGSVTRLTIED
+342 IHLEPGSITRLTIED

-371 PTASGGGQ
+371 PAVSGRGQ

-391 RGVTPEYPFMR
+391 AGVTPEYPFIR
-402 ASPAQEGRFFNNVEM
+402 ASQAEEGRFFNDVEM
-417 ITRSRVALLGKTIV
+417 ITRSKVALLGKTV
-431 QELFEDENPIGE
+431 VRELFEDEYPIGG

-449 IKFRVIGI
+449 INFRVIGI

-467 DSDDVIILPLNT
+467 DRDDEIILPLNT
-479 AMYRVLG
+479 AMYRLLG
-486 RKYVSYIDVEVEDEK
+486 KKYVDYIDVEVEDEK
-501 EMEKVQEEIKKLII
+501 EMEKVQEEVRKLII
-515 RRHNVP
+515 NRHNI
-521 PAREDTIEVRN
+521 PADREDTIEVRN

-538 AVSSMVKTFAWLLGS
+538 AVSSTVKTFAWLLGS

-572 SVTERTKEIGLRKA
+572 SVTERTREIGLRKA
-586 IGANNKDI
+586 IGANNRDI

-606 LVGGILGI
+606 LVGGVLGI

-628 GWSTKVSP
+628 GWSTKVSL
-636 GAILLAFLF
+636 GAVLLAFLF

>member
-1 MIELKNISKTYHIGE
+1 MIELKNINKTYHIGK
-16 VDVPALRDVSLK
+16 VTVPALKNISLR
-28 ISPGE
+28 ISSGE
-33 FVAIMGPSGSGKST
+33 FVAIMGHSGSGKST

-55 DRPDKGSYHLM
+55 DKPDNGSYHLI

-89 FQLFNLLP
+89 FQMFNLLP

-111 TSNVKNRKF
+111 SSDLKNRKF

-125 LLRTVGLGDRIN
+125 LLRTVGLGDRIE
-137 HNPNELSGGE
+137 HSPNELSGGE

-155 ALIKNPKIVLADEPT
+155 ALIKNPKIILADEPT
-170 GNLDSSSAQELL
+170 GNLDSSSAKELL
-182 KVFKNLNDSGITVVM
+182 KILKSLNDSGITIIM
-197 VTHEEELTRGAKRII
+197 VTHEEELTRGANRII
-212 RFLDGKIV
+212 KLLDGKIV

-227 EPRPSERGL
+227 
-236 GKPHT
+236 KPHT
-241 ISEERG
+241 ISGERG
-247 EPALRERSEGGLP
+247 ESP
-260 PDLKIHRFDFFRLK
+260 PDLEIHPAPRMRGEVHHFDFFRLK

-282 ALLSNKSRSFLSIL
+282 SLLSNKSRSFLSIL
-296 GILVGV
+296 GILIGV

-326 GSNLLSVRPAR
+326 GSNLLSVRPAW
-337 HRAGG
+337 HRLRGVA
-342 IHLEPGSVTRLTIED
+342 LEPGSITRLTIED
-357 AEEIKKIPYVRRVN
+357 AEEIKKVPYVKRVN
-371 PTASGGGQ
+371 STVSGRGQ

-391 RGVTPEYPFMR
+391 TGVTPEYPFIR
-402 ASPAQEGRFFNNVEM
+402 ASEVVEGRFFNNAEM
-417 ITRSRVALLGKTIV
+417 ITRSKVALLGKTV
-431 QELFEDENPIGE
+431 VRELFEDEYPIGE

-449 IKFRVIGI
+449 INFRVIGI

-467 DSDDVIILPLNT
+467 DRDDEIILPLNT
-479 AMYRVLG
+479 AMYRLLG
-486 RKYVSYIDVEVEDEK
+486 KKYVDYIDVEVEDEK
-501 EMEKVQEEIKKLII
+501 EMENVQEKIKKLII
-515 RRHNVP
+515 RRHNI
-521 PAREDTIEVRN
+521 PANREDTIEVRN

-572 SVTERTKEIGLRKA
+572 SVTERTREIGLRKA
-586 IGANNKDI
+586 IGASNKDI

-628 GWSTKVSP
+628 GWSTKVSM
-636 GAILLAFLF
+636 GAVLLAFLF
-645 SAGIGLFFGLWPAR
+645 SVGIGLFFGLWPAR

>member
-1 MIELKNISKTYHIGE
+1 MIELKNISKTYRIGE
-16 VDVPALRDVSLK
+16 VDVPALKDISLK
-28 ISPGE
+28 ISSGE

-55 DRPDKGSYHLM
+55 DRADRGSYYLI

-79 TFRNEFIGFV
+79 AFRNEFIGFV
-89 FQLFNLLP
+89 FQMFNLLP

-111 TSNVKNRKF
+111 SSDLKNRKF

-125 LLRTVGLGDRIN
+125 LLRTVGLGDRIE

-155 ALIKNPKIVLADEPT
+155 ALVKNPKIILADEPT

-182 KVFKNLNDSGITVVM
+182 KILKNLNDSGITIIM

-212 RFLDGKIV
+212 KLLDGKIV

-227 EPRPSERGL
+227 
-236 GKPHT
+236 KPDT

-247 EPALRERSEGGLP
+247 EPS
-260 PDLKIHRFDFFRLK
+260 PDLKIHHFDFFRLK

-282 ALLSNKSRSFLSIL
+282 SLLSNKSRSFLSVL
-296 GILVGV
+296 GILIGV

-326 GSNLLSVRPAR
+326 GSNLLTVRPAW
-337 HRAGG
+337 HRLRGVALEAGT
-342 IHLEPGSVTRLTIED
+342 VTRLTIGD
-357 AEEIKKIPYVRRVN
+357 ANEIKRIALVKRVS
-371 PTASGGGQ
+371 PSVSGRAQ

-391 RGVTPEYPFMR
+391 TGVTPEYPFIR
-402 ASPAQEGRFFNNVEM
+402 ASQAHEGRFFNNVEM
-417 ITRSRVALLGKTIV
+417 ITRSKVALLGKTV
-431 QELFEDENPIGE
+431 VRELFGDENPVGE

-449 IKFRVIGI
+449 INFRVIGT

-467 DSDDVIILPLNT
+467 DRDDEIILPLNT
-479 AMYRVLG
+479 AMYRLLG
-486 RKYVSYIDVEVEDEK
+486 KKYVDHIDVEVEDEK
-501 EMEKVQEEIKKLII
+501 EMEKVEEEIKKLII
-515 RRHNVP
+515 LRHNIP
-521 PAREDTIEVRN
+521 SGKEDTIEVRN

-538 AVSSMVKTFAWLLGS
+538 AVSSTVKTFAWLLGS

-563 IGIMNIMLV
+563 IGIMNIMLI
-572 SVTERTKEIGLRKA
+572 SVTERTREIGLRKA
-586 IGANNKDI
+586 IGANNQDI

-614 LFGAAISGGLAKFA
+614 LFGGAISGGLSKFA
-628 GWSTKVSP
+628 GWSTKVSV
-636 GAILLAFLF
+636 GAVLLAFLF
-645 SAGIGLFFGLWPAR
+645 SVGIGLFFGLWPAR
-659 KASLLNPI
+659 KASLLSPI

>member
-28 ISPGE
+28 IFPGE

-111 TSNVKNRKF
+111 TSNVKNREF

-155 ALIKNPKIVLADEPT
+155 ALIKNPKIILADEPT

-220 SDEYLTG
+220 SDEYLAG
-227 EPRPSERGL
+227 EPSPSERG
-236 GKPHT
+236 
-241 ISEERG
+241 EG
-247 EPALRERSEGGLP
+247 EPP

-342 IHLEPGSVTRLTIED
+342 IHLEAGSVTRLTIED

-371 PTASGGGQ
+371 STVSGRGQ

-391 RGVTPEYPFMR
+391 RGVTPEYSFIR
-402 ASPAQEGRFFNNVEM
+402 ASEAAEGRFFNNVEM

-431 QELFEDENPIGE
+431 RELFEDENPIGE

-449 IKFRVIGI
+449 INFRVIGT

-467 DSDDVIILPLNT
+467 DSDDEIILPLNT

-486 RKYVSYIDVEVEDEK
+486 KKYVDYIDVEVEDEK
-501 EMEKVQEEIKKLII
+501 EMGRVQENIKKLII
-515 RRHNVP
+515 RRRNIP
-521 PAREDTIEVRN
+521 PDREDTIEVRN

-538 AVSSMVKTFAWLLGS
+538 AISSTVKTFAWLLGS

-572 SVTERTKEIGLRKA
+572 SVTERTREIGLRKA

-614 LFGAAISGGLAKFA
+614 LFGAAISGGLSKFA

-636 GAILLAFLF
+636 GAVLLAFLF
-645 SAGIGLFFGLWPAR
+645 SAGIGLFFGLLPAR